1 MDGGPLLLQPALKV
15 KVWGGRKLE
24 AAGIP
29 LPDGQPYG
37 EAWLLHDSATV
48 ATGPL
53 AGRAL
58 GDLLPQYGADLAG
71 PQVDLSEGWPLLT
84 KLLDASAWLSV
95 QVHPDDAWAQR
106 LEQEPRGKTEAWYV
120 VAAEPEARLV
130 RGLQPGCTREQ
141 LAAAIRAETL
151 EPLLLEAPVRAG
163 DALMLPAGTLH
174 ALGPGLLVY
183 EIQQTSDRT
192 YRLYDWGRRGLDGQP
207 RPLHVERGLMVA
219 DVENPAPLRH
229 LAGRQEQVVELARCE
244 YFVCELLQL
253 NTRAGDCLTR
263 DTGGRRFQA
272 LTCIAGRAL
281 LTAGPGEVTLRAG
294 QTALVPAGAGE
305 WSLRGAARLLLAR
318 QP

>member
-29 LPDGQPYG
+29 LPDDQPYG
-37 EAWLLHDSATV
+37 EAWVMHDSATV
-48 ATGPL
+48 AEGPL
-53 AGRAL
+53 AGREL
-58 GDLLPQYGADLAG
+58 GELLPQYGAALAG
-71 PQVDLSEGWPLLT
+71 PEVDLGEGWPLLA
-84 KLLDASAWLSV
+84 KLLDASAWLSL

-106 LEQEPRGKTEAWYV
+106 LENEPRGKTEAWYV
-120 VAAEPEARLV
+120 VAAEPDARLV

-141 LAAAIRAETL
+141 LAAAIRADTL
-151 EPLLLEAPVRAG
+151 PQLLLETPVRPG

-207 RPLHVERGLMVA
+207 RPLHIERGLMVA
-219 DVENPAPLRH
+219 NMDKPAPLQH
-229 LAGRQEQVVELARCE
+229 HGGRQEQVVELARCA

-253 NTRAGDCLTR
+253 NPRAGDRLRR
-263 DTGGRRFQA
+263 DTAGRRFQA
-272 LTCIAGRAL
+272 LTCIAGQATL
-281 LTAGPGEVTLRAG
+281 ACGPGELALRAG
-294 QTALVPAGAGE
+294 RTALVPACAGVWE
-305 WSLRGAARLLLAR
+305 LRGVAQLLLAR

>member
-15 KVWGGRKLE
+15 KVWGGRRLQ

-29 LPDGQPYG
+29 LPDDQPYG

-48 ATGPL
+48 ANGPL

-58 GDLLPQYGADLAG
+58 GDLLPQHGVDLAG
-71 PQVDLSEGWPLLT
+71 PDIDLSDGWPLLT

-95 QVHPDDAWAQR
+95 QVHPDDARAQR
-106 LEQEPRGKTEAWYV
+106 LENEPRGKTEAWYV

-130 RGLQPGCTREQ
+130 RGLRPGCTRES

-151 EPLLLEAPVRAG
+151 PELLLETPVRPG
-163 DALMLPAGTLH
+163 DALMLRAGTLH

-192 YRLYDWGRRGLDGQP
+192 YRLYDWGRRGLDGRP
-207 RPLHVERGLMVA
+207 RPLHIERGLLVA
-219 DVENPAPLRH
+219 DVERPAPLSH
-229 LAGRQEQVVELARCE
+229 PGRRREQVVEVARCE

-253 NTRAGDCLTR
+253 NARAGDCLTR

-272 LTCIAGRAL
+272 LTCIAGQAT
-281 LTAGPGEVTLRAG
+281 LTCGPGELTLRAG
-294 QTALVPAGAGE
+294 QTALAPACAGA
-305 WSLRGAARLLLAR
+305 WRLRGAARLLLAR